1 MLSYISVKNF
11 AIIENI
17 EVDFKSGMTSLTG
30 ETGAGK
36 SLLIDAIGLLLGDR
50 ANTTVVRTG
59 ESKAVVQGIFKISN
73 PKIFNILEDFDI
85 DSSSDELIIK
95 REISSSNNNTIKVNN
110 TVVTLS
116 MLKEITRHLSDIH
129 TQHDTHR
136 LINPLTYL
144 DIVDGFDEDLVNKA
158 KETYLNKLSIYK
170 QELKEYNR
178 LLKNNDSLNERLDLI
193 KFQLNEIES
202 HNLIEDEKDEIET
215 ELEKLRNFDK
225 IFQALNEA
233 ALLIDSTD
241 SLGNI
246 YNSIRRIEDVN
257 DYSDSFKSLTT
268 NMYEGYYALE
278 DSVETLKKEIN
289 SLDFS
294 PYKLEELETRLNT
307 LESLERKY
315 KKSIKDIILYY
326 EEIKYDIQNIE
337 NYDEILDKQ
346 KKSVKSTYN
355 DCLQEANN
363 LSKIR
368 REIASFIENELVII
382 LKDLELKNTEF
393 KITFLENTETDYLHN
408 HFMENGIDTIDFMLS
423 TNIGEPVKPLSKA
436 ASGGEMS
443 RIMLGLKALLIKS
456 QKLSLIIFDEIDTGV
471 SGFVASQVAKKML
484 DISKLSQVIC
494 ITHIPQV
501 AAISNHHLRVSKTIE
516 NNRTIAHINELIKDE
531 RIVEIAG
538 MISGEKVTES
548 SLKSAEELI
557 NS

>member
-158 KETYLNKLSIYK
+158 KETYLDKLAIYK
-170 QELKEYNR
+170 HELKEYNR

>member
-59 ESKAVVQGIFKISN
+59 EAKASVLGIFKISN
-73 PKIFNILEDFDI
+73 KKIFEILDGFEI
-85 DSSSDELIIK
+85 EYTNDEMIIK
-95 REISSSNNNTIKVNN
+95 REISASNNNTIKVNN
-110 TVVTLS
+110 VVVTLS

-158 KETYLNKLSIYK
+158 KTIYVDKLNTYK
-170 QELKEYNR
+170 QDLKEYNR

-193 KFQLNEIES
+193 KFQANEIES
-202 HNLIEDEKDEIET
+202 HNLVEDEKEEIEK

-233 ALLIDSTD
+233 SILIESTD

-246 YNSIRRIEDVN
+246 YNSIRKIEDVN
-257 DYSDSFKSLTT
+257 DYSDSFSELTKS
-268 NMYEGYYALE
+268 MYEGYYTLE
-278 DSVETLKKEIN
+278 DAVGSLKKEISN
-289 SLDFS
+289 LDFS

-326 EEIKYDIQNIE
+326 EEIQYDIKNIE
-337 NYDEILDKQ
+337 NYDDILEKQ
-346 KKSVKSTYN
+346 RLLVKDSYLA
-355 DCLQEANN
+355 CLKDAIN
-363 LSKIR
+363 LTNIR
-368 REIASFIENELVII
+368 KQIASFIENELIII
-382 LKDLELKNTEF
+382 LEDLELKNTQF
-393 KITFLENTETDYLHN
+393 KIEFLDNPKSDYLN
-408 HFMENGIDTIDFMLS
+408 HQFAENGIDNIDFMLS
-423 TNIGEPVKPLSKA
+423 TNIGEPLKPLSKA

-501 AAISNHHLRVSKTIE
+501 AAVSNHHLRVSKIIE
-516 NNRTIAHINELIKDE
+516 NERTIAHINELKHDQKI
-531 RIVEIAG
+531 IEIAS
-538 MISGEKVTES
+538 MISGEKVTDA